1 MYFDSVHA
9 ALSMN
14 GHGAF
19 VWSAYGITLLVLAQL
34 LLWPWSRRRRLLRE
48 LRGEQRRRARPSPS
62 VPTAP
67 SVLPTAPSVPATSS
81 VPTAPSVPTASP
93 GPAAAS
99 DTEAS

>member
-9 ALSMN
+9 ALWMN
-14 GHGAF
+14 GHGIF

-48 LRGEQRRRARPSPS
+48 LRGEQRRRARPSLSSEPGVS
-62 VPTAP
+62 SMPAPPPVPTA
-67 SVLPTAPSVPATSS
+67 STIDTAPP
-81 VPTAPSVPTASP
+81 VPTASP
-93 GPAAAS
+93 MATTP

>member
-14 GHGAF
+14 GHGVF

-48 LRGEQRRRARPSPS
+48 LRGEQRRRARRSPSPG
-62 VPTAP
+62 PP
-67 SVLPTAPSVPATSS
+67 
-81 VPTAPSVPTASP
+81 ASP
-93 GPAAAS
+93 GPAASPTVSPMPTAS
-99 DTEAS
+99 PVPAAAPDTEAS